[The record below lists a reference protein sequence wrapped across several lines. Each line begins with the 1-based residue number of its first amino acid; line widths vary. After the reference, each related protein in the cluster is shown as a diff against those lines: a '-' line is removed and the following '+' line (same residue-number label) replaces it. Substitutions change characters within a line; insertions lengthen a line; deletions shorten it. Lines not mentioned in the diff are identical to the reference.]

1 MRYQPTACA
10 GRAASVVGRIAYA
23 DAVAAPGPRLDLGAW
38 RCFHGLLSL
47 IGQLTGV
54 WQSVATPSGLLAV
67 GALVLAGLLALAVAR
82 MAATAAALT
91 VAPMRR
97 RAAAI
102 RQKSWSARFQRLTDP
117 DAAGRVRPRAPG
129 AVPAAA

>member
-1 MRYQPTACA
+1 M
-10 GRAASVVGRIAYA
+10 
-23 DAVAAPGPRLDLGAW
+23 AVLQV
-38 RCFHGLLSL
+38 LLSL

-54 WQSVATPSGLLAV
+54 WQNVATPGGLLAV
-67 GALVLAGLLALAVAR
+67 AALVLAGLLALTVAR

-117 DAAGRVRPRAPG
+117 DAAGRARPRAPG

>member
-1 MRYQPTACA
+1 MRYHWCA
-10 GRAASVVGRIAYA
+10 GPLRAELRPGGRMAGPA
-23 DAVAAPGPRLDLGAW
+23 ALRLERMAVLS
-38 RCFHGLLSL
+38 GLLTL

-117 DAAGRVRPRAPG
+117 DAAGRARPRAPG

>member
-1 MRYQPTACA
+1 M
-10 GRAASVVGRIAYA
+10 
-23 DAVAAPGPRLDLGAW
+23 AVL
-38 RCFHGLLSL
+38 HVLLSL

-129 AVPAAA
+129 AVPAAARLWPLTLSRSGPDGPVRGGPCGRLQLSSMS

>member
-1 MRYQPTACA
+1 M
-10 GRAASVVGRIAYA
+10 
-23 DAVAAPGPRLDLGAW
+23 AV
-38 RCFHGLLSL
+38 FHALLSL

-117 DAAGRVRPRAPG
+117 TRRAGCGPGPRARSRRPPDSALPHPSGPDGRG
-129 AVPAAA
+129 AALVLCARS

>member
-1 MRYQPTACA
+1 M
-10 GRAASVVGRIAYA
+10 
-23 DAVAAPGPRLDLGAW
+23 AVLS
-38 RCFHGLLSL
+38 GLLTL

-82 MAATAAALT
+82 MAATSAALT

>member
-1 MRYQPTACA
+1 MAHGDRMA
-10 GRAASVVGRIAYA
+10 GP
-23 DAVAAPGPRLDLGAW
+23 AVLRLERMAVLS
-38 RCFHGLLSL
+38 GLLTL

-82 MAATAAALT
+82 MAATTAALT

-117 DAAGRVRPRAPG
+117 DAAGRVRARAPG